1 MRDQSL
7 KWLFV
12 SPALVIL
19 AVVTLYPFLYSIVL
33 SFHSYDIRDQTIGSF
48 VGLENYATSFADWR
62 FANTLKVT
70 AAYVLLTLPA
80 ELLLGF
86 ALALL
91 VDYRH
96 GVLDRLQSLLILP
109 MMLTPVAV
117 GVIWKLMLNPEV
129 GILSYLVRGV
139 GIEPPQWLSDPDVA
153 LPTLALVDIWQWTP
167 LMFLIILTGLR
178 ALPVE
183 VLEAAEVDGASYW
196 QRLVSIVIPLMK
208 RVLIVALVIRFV
220 DVVRTYDAVYV
231 LTRGGPASST
241 DVYSMYLFRVGFEF
255 FRVDLAAALSLI
267 YLVLVSITVSLVFLR
282 ILRFKI
288 DFS

>member
-1 MRDQSL
+1 MEQKIYDWLSLFYAGEVSAEEAIQRAQEEANAVFASSQQLIDRPAWLAWTSHADLQKEILGAGSVAEMALRQPGARHLGCRD
-7 KWLFV
+7 
-12 SPALVIL
+12 ALPV
-19 AVVTLYPFLYSIVL
+19 LYSIVL

-70 AAYVLLTLPA
+70 AAYVLPTLPA

-91 VDYRH
+91 VDHRH

-139 GIEPPQWLSDPDVA
+139 GIEPPQWPAIPMA

-167 LMFLIILTGLR
+167 
-178 ALPVE
+178 
-183 VLEAAEVDGASYW
+183 
-196 QRLVSIVIPLMK
+196 
-208 RVLIVALVIRFV
+208 
-220 DVVRTYDAVYV
+220 
-231 LTRGGPASST
+231 
-241 DVYSMYLFRVGFEF
+241 
-255 FRVDLAAALSLI
+255 
-267 YLVLVSITVSLVFLR
+267 
-282 ILRFKI
+282 
-288 DFS
+288 